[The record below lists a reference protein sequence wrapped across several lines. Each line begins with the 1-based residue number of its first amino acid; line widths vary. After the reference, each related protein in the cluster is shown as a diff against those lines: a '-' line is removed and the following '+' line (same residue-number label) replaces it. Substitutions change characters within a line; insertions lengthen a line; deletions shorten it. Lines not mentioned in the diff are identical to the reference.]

1 MKEENSLQRRKK
13 SKFKELVVTV
23 SGLHGTGKSTQAK
36 KLAEYFGLRYVSTGT
51 IFREMARERGISL
64 EEMLK
69 IAEEDLAVDKALDS
83 RTREESLRRG
93 VVIDASL
100 SAWMAVNPDIK
111 ILLTAPLKAR
121 VKRIANRESLAE
133 EEALRRTLAREES
146 DRKRYKE
153 YYKIDINDTSIYDVV
168 LNTEL
173 FSADSTARILKK
185 IIEEYSRS
193 R

>member
-1 MKEENSLQRRKK
+1 MKEENSLQRREK

-51 IFREMARERGISL
+51 IFREMARERGASL

-69 IAEEDLAVDKALDS
+69 IAEEDPAVDKALDS

-121 VKRIANRESLAE
+121 VKRIADRESLAE
-133 EEALRRTLAREES
+133 EEALRKTLEREES

-153 YYKIDINDTSIYDVV
+153 YYRIDINDTSIYDLV

-173 FSADSTARILKK
+173 FSPDSTARILKK